1 MWQIL
6 FSLFNLIQM
15 TIEPCPPQESF
26 CATWAGNFGT
36 FDKGIQ
42 WGLECSPGKRS
53 KGGRA
58 EDRESTTE
66 TPPNNSFWSKIFLTK
81 MFFPKSTFPPPFCQM
96 IWSLTEMTKFICHYS
111 LFTLYMY
118 QLYFLWVN
126 QVINTTRNEITE
138 AHKSA
143 PVLGTWT
150 PVLTLNPI
158 PGPFVFFVI
167 YSWRAGI
174 RHINR

>member
-81 MFFPKSTFPPPFCQM
+81 MFFPKSTFPPHFAKWYDHWLKWQSSYVTILYLHC
-96 IWSLTEMTKFICHYS
+96 ICISSIFSEWIKSLIQLEMKLRKHIKVHQSWVPGLQCWLWIQFLVLLYS
-111 LFTLYMY
+111 L
-118 QLYFLWVN
+118 
-126 QVINTTRNEITE
+126 
-138 AHKSA
+138 
-143 PVLGTWT
+143 
-150 PVLTLNPI
+150 
-158 PGPFVFFVI
+158 
-167 YSWRAGI
+167 
-174 RHINR
+174 